1 MHGMSPDI
9 WDEMDSLMSRLMEDR
24 FGSWDF
30 IDTEIPFSGQ
40 VSENTGFSQRLEK
53 DLVEPIPEIHREPDS
68 LRIITDLPGAN
79 PEGITLDLQPDT
91 LVIEAESESS
101 RYRAVA
107 DISGAPM
114 GPMSSTFRN
123 GVLEVTFRNT
133 AEA

>member
-1 MHGMSPDI
+1 MHGMYPDI
-9 WDEMDSLMSRLMEDR
+9 WDEMDALMSRFMDDR

-30 IDTEIPFSGQ
+30 MDGDTPFSGL
-40 VSENTGFSQRLEK
+40 VSEDTVFSQPLEK
-53 DLVEPIPEIHREPDS
+53 SLVEPIPEIHRDPDS
-68 LRIITDLPGAN
+68 MRIITDLPCAN

-123 GVLEVTFRNT
+123 GVLEVTFRNA